1 MISDNNIIV
10 YRYRSQTDPPSEM
23 YSEIHVNSSKQV
35 SVLGSTAIQTTAKFC
50 FKCGNN
56 LSSTEVQDTMQQR
69 PKCVRCQK
77 ELRMSEQPFCDEC
90 GAHQQEAVF
99 KWFKQDIIDDK

>member
-1 MISDNNIIV
+1 
-10 YRYRSQTDPPSEM
+10 M

-69 PKCVRCQK
+69 PKCVRGQK
-77 ELRMSEQPFCDEC
+77 ELRMSGQPFCDEC

-99 KWFKQDIIDDK
+99 KWFKQDVIDVM

>member
-1 MISDNNIIV
+1 
-10 YRYRSQTDPPSEM
+10 M

-69 PKCVRCQK
+69 PKCVRGQK
-77 ELRMSEQPFCDEC
+77 ELRMSGQPFCDEC
-90 GAHQQEAVF
+90 GAHQQGGGIQMVQARRHRCHVSYSMHVLYA
-99 KWFKQDIIDDK
+99 IS